1 MRKYTVALL
10 LAALAVAAASPALAC
25 GGAGGKAYRGVQT
38 VKKTTVAQKTAPGNA
53 SADLATTEGLQR
65 TTAAETVTSATS
77 AEL

>member
-1 MRKYTVALL
+1 MRKYTVALA
-10 LAALAVAAASPALAC
+10 LAALAVAAANPAFAC
-25 GGAGGKAYRGVQT
+25 GASGGKAYRAVQT
-38 VKKTTVAQKTAPGNA
+38 VKKTTVAQRAGPGNA